1 MNIYSNK
8 KGWKIFLF
16 VFALLIVFGSWWYTN
31 RFLTKIAKDEQQKVQ
46 IWANAI
52 SRKAAMVNYTN
63 NLFQILQEQER
74 KYMQQWADATRLL
87 VMTDNDAD
95 LSFFSEFISQNNN
108 IPVILTDE
116 KGNINSFVNLDSSY
130 KKYKKLTPELR
141 KKFIIKDSIVLNYYA
156 NETNYIYY
164 QNSKIYYR
172 LKETLDDL
180 VESFLNEVV
189 ENSIAIPVLVVDS
202 SRKKV
207 LASSGAVNPNDFNTT
222 EKLKKLLQSME
233 KENPVITVEIPLSGK
248 NYIFYQDSFF
258 LRQMRFFPFIQ
269 FGVAALFLIVAY
281 ILFSLSRRTEQNQVW
296 VGLAKETAHQLGTP
310 ISSLLGWNE
319 MLKLKNTDSKIVEEI
334 AKDVD
339 RLSLVSERFSKI
351 GSPPELEKRNLIQLI
366 EDTIDYMRGRTSS
379 KIIYSFECV
388 EKQVFAKVNVHLFLW
403 VLENLF
409 KNSVDAIGGAQGS
422 IQVELSYSEKHILI
436 DVTDTGKGIPKGK
449 FKSIFNP
456 GFTTKKRGWGL
467 GLSLAKRI
475 IQNYHKGKIF
485 VKSSIPDKTTTIRI
499 MLKKLEDS

>member
-8 KGWKIFLF
+8 RGWKIFLF
-16 VFALLIVFGSWWYTN
+16 LFALIIVFGSWWYTN
-31 RFLTKIAKDEQQKVQ
+31 RFLSKIAKDERQKVQ

-63 NLFQILQEQER
+63 ELFKDLQQQER
-74 KYMQQWADATRLL
+74 KYMQQWADATKLL
-87 VMTDNDAD
+87 VMTDNEAD

-130 KKYKKLTPELR
+130 QNYKKLTPELR
-141 KKFIIKDSIVLNYYA
+141 KKFIIKDSIILNYYA
-156 NETNYIYY
+156 DDTNYIYY

-189 ENSIAIPVLVVDS
+189 ENSIAIPVIVVD
-202 SRKKV
+202 RRRTTIV
-207 LASSGAVNPNDFNTT
+207 ANSGAVNKAEYDTP
-222 EKLKKLLQSME
+222 EKLKRLLVEME
-233 KENPVITVEIPLSGK
+233 SKNPVITVEIPLSGK
-248 NYIFYQDSFF
+248 NYIYYQDSFF

-269 FGVAALFLIVAY
+269 FGVAALFMIVAY

-319 MLKLKNTDSKIVEEI
+319 MLKLKNVDSKIVEEI
-334 AKDVD
+334 SKDVE

-351 GSPPELEKRNLIQLI
+351 GSAPELEKKELISLIQ
-366 EDTIDYMRGRTSS
+366 DTIDYMRGRTSN
-379 KIIYSFECV
+379 KIEYSFIYV
-388 EKQVFAKVNVHLFLW
+388 ENEVFAKVNVHLFLW

-409 KNSVDAIGGAQGS
+409 KNSVDAIGGSAGS
-422 IQVELSYSEKHILI
+422 IQVEVSYSEKHIII
-436 DVTDTGKGIPKGK
+436 DVTDSGKGIPKGK

-475 IQNYHKGKIF
+475 IQNYHKGRIF
-485 VKSSIPDKTTTIRI
+485 VKLSIPEKSTTLRI
-499 MLKKLEDS
+499 MLRKLKE